1 MERKGRGKTL
11 RRILS
16 GLAAYRG
23 LIALML
29 VLAAVHAAA
38 SLYIPLLVGRGI
50 DRMIGAGRVDF
61 PGLYG
66 ILIRI
71 AAAAAC
77 GGTAQ
82 WGLGVIGNRVAYG
95 AVRDLRTQAFAK
107 IQKLPLSYLDRHPVG
122 EVTSRLIADADQFS
136 EGLIL
141 GFSQLF
147 SGAVTIA
154 GTLLFMLRL
163 SPAVTAVVVVLTP
176 LSFVVAGFIAR
187 RTYAMFRAQTEARGA
202 QTALI
207 DEMVG
212 SQKVVKAFSQ
222 EAEAQARFD
231 AAGEKLRSASVS
243 AIFFSSITNPST
255 RFVNAVTYAA
265 VALFGALAVIRGAFS
280 VGSLS
285 TFLSYASQY
294 MKPFNEISGVVTE
307 MQSALA
313 CADRIFELLDEEEET
328 PDAPGSLPDDAPG
341 AVTVSGVDFGYVP
354 GKTVLKDISLTAAPG
369 ERIAIVGP
377 TGCGKTTL
385 IQLLM
390 RFYDP
395 QAGEIRVDGQEV
407 RSLTRRSLRSRFGMV
422 LQDTWLPEGTVRQ
435 ILCMGRPDASEEEMI
450 AAARAAHAHSFIRRL
465 PKGYDTVI
473 REGGEGLSAG
483 QRQLLCIA
491 RVMLTDP
498 PMLILDE
505 ATSSIDT
512 RTEVKVQQAFEELM
526 KGRTSF
532 IVAHRLSTIRGA
544 DQILVMKDG
553 EILERG
559 RHEELLARNGF
570 YAQMHAAGYRPEEG

>member
-1 MERKGRGKTL
+1 
-11 RRILS
+11 
-16 GLAAYRG
+16 
-23 LIALML
+23 
-29 VLAAVHAAA
+29 
-38 SLYIPLLVGRGI
+38 
-50 DRMIGAGRVDF
+50 
-61 PGLYG
+61 
-66 ILIRI
+66 
-71 AAAAAC
+71 
-77 GGTAQ
+77 
-82 WGLGVIGNRVAYG
+82 
-95 AVRDLRTQAFAK
+95 
-107 IQKLPLSYLDRHPVG
+107 
-122 EVTSRLIADADQFS
+122 
-136 EGLIL
+136 
-141 GFSQLF
+141 
-147 SGAVTIA
+147 
-154 GTLLFMLRL
+154 MLRL